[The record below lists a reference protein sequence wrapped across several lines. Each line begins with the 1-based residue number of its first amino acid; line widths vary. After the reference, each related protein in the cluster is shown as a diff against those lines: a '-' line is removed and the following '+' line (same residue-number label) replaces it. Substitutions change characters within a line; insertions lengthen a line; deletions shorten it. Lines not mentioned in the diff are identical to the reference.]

1 MMEDLMKVSDDLA
14 EKADRAGN
22 EAAEKVLS
30 RIQVELS
37 EDFKE
42 DLVDDYLR
50 LAQLLDP
57 RVCHRTMPFTGSEID
72 RLLRL
77 LLKYLPDTDEG
88 EDVSEVE
95 DAFDTPRADF
105 TSEFNAFKAHMRKV
119 QVKVIGA
126 QDEAD
131 SYKYYGGVHRR
142 EDVNVFTFYQD
153 LLPQIPNL
161 SIGIR
166 TILAHQPCTVDNER
180 IFNIAGHVISLRRC
194 RLTPERAEMLILSA
208 FRYRGRSRSKQPPRL
223 PSFATAFDS
232 KDVVLIAEDDEE
244 DDVEVARQLAEDWDI
259 WGGWEEE

>member
-1 MMEDLMKVSDDLA
+1 MTWLRKQI
-14 EKADRAGN
+14 GP
-22 EAAEKVLS
+22 AEKVLS

-142 EDVNVFTFYQD
+142 EELNVFTFYQD

-161 SIGIR
+161 SIATIR

-208 FRYRGRSRSKQPPRL
+208 FRYRCRSGARSKQPPRL
-223 PSFATAFDS
+223 PSFATFDS
-232 KDVVLIAEDDEE
+232 NDVIAEDDEE
-244 DDVEVARQLAEDWDI
+244 DDVEVARQLAEDWWDI
-259 WGGWEEE
+259 WGGGEEE

>member
-95 DAFDTPRADF
+95 DA
-105 TSEFNAFKAHMRKV
+105 S
-119 QVKVIGA
+119 
-126 QDEAD
+126 
-131 SYKYYGGVHRR
+131 RR
-142 EDVNVFTFYQD
+142 
-153 LLPQIPNL
+153 LH
-161 SIGIR
+161 IR
-166 TILAHQPCTVDNER
+166 IQC
-180 IFNIAGHVISLRRC
+180 I
-194 RLTPERAEMLILSA
+194 
-208 FRYRGRSRSKQPPRL
+208 
-223 PSFATAFDS
+223 
-232 KDVVLIAEDDEE
+232 
-244 DDVEVARQLAEDWDI
+244 
-259 WGGWEEE
+259 

>member
-1 MMEDLMKVSDDLA
+1 MEDLMKVSDDLA

-22 EAAEKVLS
+22 ETAEKVLS

-105 TSEFNAFKAHMRKV
+105 TSEFNALALRMKQTRTNTMEEYIV
-119 QVKVIGA
+119 VKSSMCSHFIKICCHKS
-126 QDEAD
+126 Q
-131 SYKYYGGVHRR
+131 
-142 EDVNVFTFYQD
+142 TF
-153 LLPQIPNL
+153 L
-161 SIGIR
+161 
-166 TILAHQPCTVDNER
+166 
-180 IFNIAGHVISLRRC
+180 
-194 RLTPERAEMLILSA
+194 
-208 FRYRGRSRSKQPPRL
+208 
-223 PSFATAFDS
+223 
-232 KDVVLIAEDDEE
+232 
-244 DDVEVARQLAEDWDI
+244 
-259 WGGWEEE
+259 